1 MSTAFSARQSAGA
14 VAREI
19 ELAIN
24 LKTTSVLGLEL
35 KERVHFDYVYT
46 RIASST
52 LIHQDFS
59 YGNRV

>member
-46 RIASST
+46 RIASSP
-52 LIHQDFS
+52 
-59 YGNRV
+59 